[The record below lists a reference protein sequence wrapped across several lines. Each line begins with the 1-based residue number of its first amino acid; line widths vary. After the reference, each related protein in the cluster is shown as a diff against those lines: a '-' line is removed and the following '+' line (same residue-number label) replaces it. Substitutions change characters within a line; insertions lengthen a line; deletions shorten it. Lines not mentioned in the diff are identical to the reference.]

1 VTSDEVGLVCY
12 LTLSWGIVFRLGIFR
27 GVPGKCGKRYHA
39 GTNRVL
45 LDSNVRMAFRS
56 DKAVNKVLR
65 SVIELRRVR
74 SYEIDDVRLPL
85 GYGAG
90 DTPTVRTALSVVLT
104 PLPLHAASR
113 RFPFDPP
120 GMSTCPLAFQPIR
133 QVS

>member
-1 VTSDEVGLVCY
+1 MIPKLEVFPGLLAAGKGGV
-12 LTLSWGIVFRLGIFR
+12 R
-27 GVPGKCGKRYHA
+27 GKYEKRYHA
-39 GTNRVL
+39 GTNLVL
-45 LDSNVRMAFRS
+45 LDPNVRVAFRS
-56 DKAVNKVLR
+56 DKAVNEVLR

-85 GYGAG
+85 GYRVREAL
-90 DTPTVRTALSVVLT
+90 TVRTALIVVLT

-120 GMSTCPLAFQPIR
+120 GMSTRPLAFQPIR